1 MTSLNVTDSRITRIN
16 ELQRIIAP
24 IQMNIEN
31 LEENIYRFKELS
43 NQKLVQYIK
52 DTNTMGIDSNTIL
65 EFSMDEKYSNLR
77 VTNKE
82 SNGSWKHGFE
92 ISLELQGFDK
102 FSMLT
107 DKDEKFDPANIQF
120 SISGAS
126 CNPNLE
132 NVQSLDTEIIK
143 AYFCLELK
151 KFGQDN
157 DNDTDT
163 DNDTENFFSMYSAIL
178 GKFFTQLE
186 EKYNIRKELYPYTN
200 ELSSINKEIEQEKK
214 SIADGETLVQIANSI
229 GQKLEHNSELYEQNK
244 AKYRY
249 KYGRSLERMFK
260 IGWNA
265 SYITILKV
273 SSKTVSIRVGEY
285 ENKRVPKE
293 TMIKQFP
300 MLKVMENQNQT
311 NNQNA

>member
-31 LEENIYRFKELS
+31 LEENIHRFKELS

-52 DTNTMGIDSNTIL
+52 DTNTMGIEPDTIL
-65 EFSMDEKYSNLR
+65 EFSMDDKYSNLR

-82 SNGSWKHGFE
+82 SNGSWRHGFE
-92 ISLELQGFDK
+92 VSLELHGFDK

-132 NVQSLDTEIIK
+132 NIQSLDTEIIK
-143 AYFCLELK
+143 AYFCIELK
-151 KFGQDN
+151 KFGQDRN
-157 DNDTDT
+157 SD
-163 DNDTENFFSMYSAIL
+163 NFFSLFSDIL
-178 GKFFTQLE
+178 QKFFAQLE
-186 EKYNIRKELYPYTN
+186 KKYSIREELYPYSN
-200 ELSSINKEIEQEKK
+200 ELSSINKEIEKEKE
-214 SIADGETLVQIANSI
+214 SIANGEILVQIANSI
-229 GQKLEHNSELYEQNK
+229 GQKFEHNTQLYEHNK
-244 AKYRY
+244 AEYRY
-249 KYGRSLERMFK
+249 KYGRSLERMFN

-273 SSKTVSIRVGEY
+273 SAKTVSIRVVEY

-300 MLKVMENQNQT
+300 MLKVMVEEN
-311 NNQNA
+311 A